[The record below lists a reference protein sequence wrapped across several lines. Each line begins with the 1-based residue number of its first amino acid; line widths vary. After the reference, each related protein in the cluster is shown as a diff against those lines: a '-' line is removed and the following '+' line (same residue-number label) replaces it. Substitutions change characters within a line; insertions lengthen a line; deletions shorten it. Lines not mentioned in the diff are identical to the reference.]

1 VNVAPQRGKNFE
13 ALCYNR
19 SPSRRIDP
27 VPCASRPGVRKD
39 KFERRRSTMTERLD
53 LLKIAQEEQTGDLF
67 KYLDSIYKRSKIQ
80 PRGVSDAVIWEG
92 GNPSGNVKAVAHA
105 LTDAFA
111 LNGTLMALDVLGL
124 PFLGV
129 PMMAQ
134 YRHDTKLKPLEWFGK
149 LDYTAIKW
157 STAGDALVNE
167 NGKKVVV
174 MGKSANAPLR
184 TAAGVYCNVRP
195 YGTITSVR
203 FMPGLPYSQDGK
215 KFRVDKDTGNIHS
228 EMNTPGVRM
237 AYAVR
242 LFLKMVHETG
252 EIGRVATKPTQAQ
265 EDAVNAGILR
275 WLIQGT
281 KFKLNRRYAVDAY
294 AEHKANVDGIVALL
308 PKDFKAGMENWDG
321 EINEHISDTNFG
333 ILLHDMYQQRKAI
346 VYATDLDGDRLTDL
360 MADAPDVLRGWGQ
373 MVLDHVKASTDMK
386 KVWKEMGFTMT
397 NGKDMT
403 SVMYRMEGEPIFE
416 QTLGSADAM
425 LLRLLAGDE
434 TVGGTKQPYDPRIH
448 FVLINEAYKAANPGN
463 ERLSGWLDM
472 QLETFDKIY
481 GSTRPRYIEGYN
493 KLKEAIKPW
502 GK

>member
-1 VNVAPQRGKNFE
+1 
-13 ALCYNR
+13 
-19 SPSRRIDP
+19 
-27 VPCASRPGVRKD
+27 
-39 KFERRRSTMTERLD
+39 MTERLD
-53 LLKIAQEEQTGDLF
+53 LLKIAQEEQSGDVF
-67 KYLDSIYKRSKIQ
+67 KLLDSIYKRSNIQ
-80 PRGVSDAVIWEG
+80 PRGISDAIIWEG
-92 GNPSGNVKAVAHA
+92 GNQHGNVKPVAHA
-105 LTDAFA
+105 LTDMFA
-111 LNGTLMALDVLGL
+111 LNGMLMALDVLGL

-134 YRHDTKLKPLEWFGK
+134 FRHDTRLKSLEWFGK

-174 MGKSANAPLR
+174 AGKSANAPLR

-215 KFRVDKDTGNIHS
+215 KFRIDRDTGNIHS

-242 LFLKMVHETG
+242 LFLKMVHETRQ
-252 EIGRVATKPTQAQ
+252 IGRVATKPTQAQ

-275 WLIQGT
+275 WLLQGT
-281 KFKLNRRYAVDAY
+281 KFELKRRYAVDAY
-294 AEHKANVDGIVALL
+294 AEHKANVDAIVALL
-308 PKDFKAGMENWDG
+308 PKDFKAGMESWSG
-321 EINEHISDTNFG
+321 EIHEHISDTNFG
-333 ILLHDMYQQRKAI
+333 ILLHDMYQQRRAI

-373 MVLDHVKASTDMK
+373 KILDHVKAGADMK
-386 KVWKEMGFTMT
+386 KVWKDMGFTMT

-403 SVMYRMEGEPIFE
+403 SVMYRMEGAPIFE

-434 TVGGTKQPYDPRIH
+434 TVGGEKQPYDPRIH
-448 FVLINEAYKAANPGN
+448 FVLINEAYKAANPDN
-463 ERLSGWLDM
+463 TELARWLDD
-472 QLETFDKIY
+472 QLATFDRIY
-481 GSTRPRYIEGYN
+481 SGKRPRYLEGYN
-493 KLKEAIKPW
+493 KLKDAIKPW
-502 GK
+502 GR

>member
-1 VNVAPQRGKNFE
+1 
-13 ALCYNR
+13 
-19 SPSRRIDP
+19 
-27 VPCASRPGVRKD
+27 
-39 KFERRRSTMTERLD
+39 MTERLD
-53 LLKIAQEEQTGDLF
+53 LLKIAQEEEHGDLF
-67 KYLDSIYKRSKIQ
+67 KLLDGIYKRSKIQ
-80 PRGVSDAVIWEG
+80 PRGISDAITWEG
-92 GNPSGNVKAVAHA
+92 GNHDGSVKPVAHA
-105 LTDAFA
+105 FTDKFA

-134 YRHDTKLKPLEWFGK
+134 FRHDTKLKSLEWFGK
-149 LDYTAIKW
+149 LEYTAIKW

-174 MGKSANAPLR
+174 LGKSANAPLR
-184 TAAGVYCNVRP
+184 THAGVYCNVRP

-215 KFRVDKDTGNIHS
+215 KFRVDRDTGNIHS

-252 EIGRVATKPTQAQ
+252 QIGRVATKPTQAQ

-275 WLIQGT
+275 WLLQGT
-281 KFKLNRRYAVDAY
+281 KFELKRRYAVDAY
-294 AEHKANVDGIVALL
+294 AEHKANVDAIVALL
-308 PKDFKAGMENWDG
+308 PKDFKAGMENWGG
-321 EINEHISDTNFG
+321 EIHEHISDTNFG
-333 ILLHDMYQQRKAI
+333 ILLHDMYQQRKAV

-373 MVLDHVKASTDMK
+373 MVLDHVKAGADMQ
-386 KVWKEMGFTMT
+386 KVWREMGFTMT

-463 ERLSGWLDM
+463 TKLAKWLDE
-472 QLETFDKIY
+472 QLATFDRIY
-481 GSTRPRYIEGYN
+481 GGKRPRYIEGYQ
-493 KLKEAIKPW
+493 KLKDAIRPW